1 MKKSDTQADPY
12 LVNVGSPS
20 VQGTL
25 LRPLFHVR
33 LEILCLHGLEF
44 RVKAFEHCVLG
55 RLTVKSTMRYFF
67 QVQMGWREG
76 LSNDPDRLVPGIP
89 SSR

>member
-25 LRPLFHVR
+25 LRPLFHIR

-55 RLTVKSTMRYFF
+55 RLTVKSTVRFF
-67 QVQMGWREG
+67 FSGADGMEG
-76 LSNDPDRLVPGIP
+76 RAQQ
-89 SSR
+89 